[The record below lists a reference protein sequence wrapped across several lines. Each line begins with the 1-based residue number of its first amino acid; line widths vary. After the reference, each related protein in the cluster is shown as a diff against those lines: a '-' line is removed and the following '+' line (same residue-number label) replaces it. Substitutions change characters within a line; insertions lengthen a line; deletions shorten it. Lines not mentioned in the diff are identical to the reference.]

1 MATFSVIVPTRDRAD
16 VLGLALRSVLAQTFS
31 DFDVVVVD
39 DGSGDDTREMVDA
52 LGDPRVRYVY
62 RDHAG
67 VSAARNTGADEASG
81 RFLTFLDSDDEVLP
95 EWLDALR
102 RDLARPRVGI
112 VCCGVAH
119 LDARGVVDRV
129 RLPAGMGP
137 AFRHQEGLFLAGTF
151 ALRREIFEE
160 VGGYVAG
167 LPYGENTELALRLV
181 PFCGDR
187 GWAIATLAE
196 PLVRIHPRNG
206 SPTREE
212 ARLIGA
218 RYILEHHREA
228 MASDPIELSS
238 YLAVAGVSAVRT
250 GRHREARAH
259 FAGAVLTHPWSPRNY
274 ARLVVSLSPALS
286 RKVWLTGR
294 RNGLE
299 RGDDRP

>member
-1 MATFSVIVPTRDRAD
+1 VATFSVIVPTRDRAD
-16 VLGLALRSVLAQTFS
+16 VLGRALRSVLAQTFP
-31 DFDVVVVD
+31 DFEVVVVD
-39 DGSGDDTREMVDA
+39 DGSGDGTREVVDA

-67 VSAARNTGADEASG
+67 VSAARNVGAAQATG
-81 RFLTFLDSDDEVLP
+81 RYLTFLDSDDEALP
-95 EWLDALR
+95 GWLEALAEG
-102 RDLARPRVGI
+102 LAHPRVGI
-112 VCCGVAH
+112 VCCGAQVS
-119 LDARGVVDRV
+119 ARGDDDRV
-129 RLPAGMGP
+129 RLPASMGP

-151 ALRREIFEE
+151 ALRREIFEG

-167 LPYGENTELALRLV
+167 LPYSENSELALRLV
-181 PFCGDR
+181 PLCGDR

-218 RYILEHHREA
+218 KYILEHHREA

-286 RKVWLTGR
+286 RRVWLTGR